1 MGQGE
6 AYGDAGRVPDENI
19 WGGGKS
25 GGVQR
30 GFGSQYAVDVYLDV
44 CRVVVA
50 FQNIQE
56 TDGYI
61 ADGAVDFYRGG
72 FRFAGDGENV

>member
-50 FQNIQE
+50 FQNI
-56 TDGYI
+56 
-61 ADGAVDFYRGG
+61 
-72 FRFAGDGENV
+72 